1 MALIALASPRAAVNM
16 VRQGRI
22 SVKLK
27 LCRPGKRTAATPLFT
42 RQSPCCLQAAGLFA
56 SFVLGSAPRQT
67 SEVSQE
73 AQVVLHPCSL
83 GQGTPGCRRALLPP
97 SQARG
102 ASELRTLMS
111 CLCRQ
116 ALSALREAVRS
127 DSEFAFYQRP
137 EERVESRSL
146 GFSKEPAR
154 QGRAD

>member
-1 MALIALASPRAAVNM
+1 MNM
-16 VRQGRI
+16 MKQGRI
-22 SVKLK
+22 SVKFK
-27 LCRPGKRTAATPLFT
+27 LCHPGKRTAAKPLFM
-42 RQSPCCLQAAGLFA
+42 RQSPWCLQAAGLFA
-56 SFVLGSAPRQT
+56 GFVLGSVPRQT
-67 SEVSQE
+67 SEASQE
-73 AQVVLHPCSL
+73 AQAALRLCSL
-83 GQGTPGCRRALLPP
+83 GQGTRGCRRALLPP

-102 ASELRTLMS
+102 APELCTLMS

-146 GFSKEPAR
+146 GFSKEAAK